1 MKSTRIPRWAA
12 EEFGDLAHHAGT
24 ARRWVQMAATAA
36 RRPAGT
42 VTAVFAKAAARK
54 ATYRQLERPT
64 LTARQVREAPARA
77 AARRAAAHPFAYVP
91 VDGTS
96 LTLTDR
102 THDKGTGP
110 LGARKFP
117 TRGRLYVTALAV
129 SPQRV
134 PLGLADQIA
143 WRRAERASRRR
154 HNQRAFRRRE
164 SRHYLAICRRVHA
177 RWKAMGVAAR
187 PWFQVDRA
195 GDMHPLLRWAV
206 RERAW
211 LTVRA
216 QHDRR
221 VIDPLGHKLW
231 EALGERL
238 PVTFLSVRLPATA
251 KRSAR
256 QATLMVRAAR
266 VCVEAKDWA
275 GSWTERFP
283 IGAVLVQEVETVP
296 AGEEGVEWMLLTT
309 HPLDTVGDVV
319 AVVRGYTA
327 RWSVEEFHKTWKSGL
342 CAVEDTQLRS
352 AEAIDKWA
360 TLLAVVAVRA
370 EHLKSLARA
379 EPELAA
385 SAQFSPEEIEAVV
398 LLREP
403 KAAELKE
410 PLTLATVV
418 RWIADLGGYTGKSS
432 GGPPGQKVIA
442 RGLAQ
447 VWPVAQALRN
457 LRKRDSAKK
466 K

>member
-1 MKSTRIPRWAA
+1 MKPTSISRWAV
-12 EEFGDLAHHAGT
+12 EEFGGLAHHAGT
-24 ARRWVQMAATAA
+24 ARRWVQMAAAAA

-42 VTAVFAKAAARK
+42 VPAVFSSDAARK
-54 ATYRQLERPT
+54 AAYRQLERTT
-64 LTARQVREAPARA
+64 LRPQQVREGPARA
-77 AARRAAAHPFAYVP
+77 SAHRAAAHPFAYVP
-91 VDGTS
+91 VDSTS

-102 THDKGTGP
+102 PRSKGTGP

-117 TRGRLYVTALAV
+117 TRGRLFMTALAV

-134 PLGLADQIA
+134 PLGLADQLS
-143 WRRAERASRRR
+143 WRRTERVARKR
-154 HNQRAFRRRE
+154 HNQRPFQRRE
-164 SRHYLAICRRVHA
+164 SRYFLTLCRRIHA
-177 RWKAMGVAAR
+177 RWRAMGVTAR
-187 PWFQVDRA
+187 PWFQVDRG

-206 RERAW
+206 AHQVW

-216 QHDRR
+216 MHNRR
-221 VIDPLGHKLW
+221 VIDPLGSKLW
-231 EALGERL
+231 EAMGRRL
-238 PVTFLSVRLPATA
+238 PLTFVSVWLPATETRA
-251 KRSAR
+251 AR

-266 VCVEAKDWA
+266 VRIEAKEWS
-275 GSWTERFP
+275 GSWTAQFP
-283 IGAVLVQEVETVP
+283 MGAVLVQEVGTVP
-296 AGEEGVEWMLLTT
+296 ADEEGVEWMLLTT
-309 HPLDTVGDVV
+309 HPLDTVEDAV

-327 RWSVEEFHKTWKSGL
+327 RWSIEEFHKTWKSGL

-360 TLLAVVAVRA
+360 TLLAAVAVRS
-370 EHLKSLARA
+370 EHLKSLSRA

-385 SAQFSPEEIEAVV
+385 SAEFSPEEIESIV

-410 PLTLATVV
+410 PLTLAKVV

-447 VWPVAQALRN
+447 VLPAAQALRN

-466 K
+466 R